1 MEAVEKNKEYTI
13 KIESVSSD
21 GSGVGHIN
29 GLTVFVPQTA
39 PNDTVRAVITEVKKS
54 YARARLTEV
63 IASSPDRQ
71 EADCPYYTRCGGCQL
86 RHIRYKKQL
95 EIKKAVVEN
104 AMRRIGGFNGFEAEE
119 VIGAESPL
127 RYRNKMMFPVGKT
140 DGQTVCGFYAPKSH
154 DIIPLG
160 DCALGDE
167 LNTQIINAVLNYM
180 KENSIEPYDEKT
192 HTGTIRRIFTRK
204 SFNTGEIMA
213 VISAGTDN
221 LPNAEQ
227 LVKRLRSISDRVVS
241 IILNVNTGRLTLGN
255 KNITLWGSDVICDT
269 LCGIDFEISP
279 NSFFQINPKQTEKLY
294 RKAIEFARLDNNTR
308 VMDIYCGIGTI
319 SLCCAKTAK
328 SVIGVE
334 IVRQAIENAR
344 ENAVRNGIF
353 NAEFYADS
361 AENIVPRLIARGE
374 QADVVILDPP
384 RSGSDEK
391 TLTAIIKSNAER
403 IVYVSCNPA
412 TLARDTRLLAQNGYK
427 LTRSAVFDMFPHTC
441 HVETVVLMERQ

>member
-1 MEAVEKNKEYTI
+1 METVEKNKEYTL

-21 GSGVGHIN
+21 GSGVGHID

-39 PNDTVRAVITEVKKS
+39 PNDTVRAVITEVRKS
-54 YARARLTEV
+54 YARARLAEV
-63 IASSPDRQ
+63 IAPSEDRQ
-71 EADCPYYTRCGGCQL
+71 DADCPYYALCGGCQL
-86 RHIRYKKQL
+86 RHIKYEKQL
-95 EIKKAVVEN
+95 EIKKAIVEN
-104 AMRRIGGFNGFEAEE
+104 AMRRIGGFDNFHAEE
-119 VIGAESPL
+119 IIGADNPS
-127 RYRNKMMFPVGKT
+127 RYRNKMIFPVGKT

-167 LNTQIINAVLNYM
+167 LNTQIINTVLKYM
-180 KENSIEPYDEKT
+180 KDNNIEPYDEKT
-192 HTGTIRRIFTRK
+192 GTGVVRRIFTRK
-204 SFNTGEIMA
+204 SFSTGEVMT
-213 VISAGTDN
+213 VISANADN
-221 LPNAEQ
+221 LTNREQ
-227 LVKRLRSISDRVVS
+227 LVKRLCSVS
-241 IILNVNTGRLTLGN
+241 GKIVSVILNVNTGRLTLGN
-255 KNITLWGSDVICDT
+255 KNITLWGKEVICDT
-269 LCGIDFEISP
+269 LCGVNFEISP
-279 NSFFQINPKQTEKLY
+279 NSFFQVNPRQTEKLY
-294 RKAIEFARLDNNTR
+294 QKAIEFARLDNNTR

-334 IVRQAIENAR
+334 IVKQAIKNAR
-344 ENAVRNGIF
+344 ENAIRNRIF

-361 AENIVPRLIARGE
+361 AENIVPRLITQGE
-374 QADVVILDPP
+374 QADAVILDPP

-391 TLTAIIKSNAER
+391 TLTAIIKSDAER

-412 TLARDTRLLAQNGYK
+412 TLARDTKLLAQNGYK